1 MFAWEM
7 GLDIDE
13 RIEKNITNMVALG
26 KGDLAYDRDLGIP
39 TIYKDKTENAYSA
52 DVLTEITE
60 MCNER
65 EPRATTEI
73 ELDDDGELKAVW
85 EDAEA

>member
-1 MFAWEM
+1 MFTWEM

-13 RIEKNITNMVALG
+13 RIEKNIMNMVALG
-26 KGDLAYDRDLGIP
+26 KGDLAYDRELGIP
-39 TIYKDKTENAYSA
+39 ITYTDKSEDAYTA

-65 EPRATTEI
+65 EPRAVTEI
-73 ELDDDGELKAVW
+73 ELDDDGELRMVW

>member
-1 MFAWEM
+1 MFTWET

-13 RIEKNITNMVALG
+13 RIEKNIKNMVALG
-26 KGDLAYDRDLGIP
+26 KGDLAYDRDLGVS
-39 TIYKDKTENAYSA
+39 TTYKDKMIGAYNA
-52 DVLTEITE
+52 DILTEITE

-65 EPRATTEI
+65 EPRAVTEV
-73 ELDDDGELKAVW
+73 ELDDNGELKVVW